1 MQRYIDIFFI
11 VGPVVLF
18 MYFILKH
25 ELKIIRK
32 ELKEIKEMQKKADER
47 IAERMDKREQRID
60 HLYEI
65 AVEMLKTRR

>member
-25 ELKIIRK
+25 ELNNIRK
-32 ELKEIKEMQKKADER
+32 ELKEIKEIQKRSEER
-47 IAERMDKREQRID
+47 IAKHEQRID

-65 AVEMLKTRR
+65 LVEILKTRK